1 MRQCTIFYSFL
12 NQQIAEKKT
21 VIVLTHDPAIIKGAD
36 DIIDLDKAKS
46 ATR

>member
-1 MRQCTIFYSFL
+1 MRRVQIFYSFL
-12 NQQIAEKKT
+12 NQQIAEKT
-21 VIVLTHDPAIIKGAD
+21 VIVLTHDPAIKGAD